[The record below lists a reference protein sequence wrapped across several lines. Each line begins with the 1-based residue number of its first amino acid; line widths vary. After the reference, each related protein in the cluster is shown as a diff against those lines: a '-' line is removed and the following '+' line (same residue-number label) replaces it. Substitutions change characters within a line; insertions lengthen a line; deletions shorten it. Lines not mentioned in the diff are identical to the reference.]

1 MPAEKVIPY
10 LKILFSQEKN
20 ATIRSKTFGALLAL
34 PKHDRVQYLLDI
46 FEESSLD
53 WQIAICEELGRL
65 SPDSRSIV
73 KLCSIASSAPDPDLR
88 FAAVESLGN
97 IGDHMAIPT
106 LEHVSHHDK
115 GKDYEG
121 FSIAKEA
128 HIAQEMCI
136 RDRFLLISGLI
147 PFFPSYKS
155 LQSSDYTPIVS
166 YVLRLILGISIIV
179 AAVAMHFGWE
189 AKQIIVI
196 GFGICC
202 VVLII
207 FGLYRL
213 LNIILF

>member
-1 MPAEKVIPY
+1 MNDNIQDIVKQIIYASPYIANPSDIELTLLKGMPAEKVIPY

-128 HIAQEMCI
+128 HIAQEKI
-136 RDRFLLISGLI
+136 QTR
-147 PFFPSYKS
+147 
-155 LQSSDYTPIVS
+155 
-166 YVLRLILGISIIV
+166 LRKNLP
-179 AAVAMHFGWE
+179 HT
-189 AKQIIVI
+189 
-196 GFGICC
+196 
-202 VVLII
+202 
-207 FGLYRL
+207 
-213 LNIILF
+213 

>member
-1 MPAEKVIPY
+1 MKAFLDIW
-10 LKILFSQEKN
+10 LRCGHWLFLILF
-20 ATIRSKTFGALLAL
+20 TGFFGIAFLLPNTQQWCVVILIIL
-34 PKHDRVQYLLDI
+34 PGL
-46 FEESSLD
+46 
-53 WQIAICEELGRL
+53 
-65 SPDSRSIV
+65 
-73 KLCSIASSAPDPDLR
+73 
-88 FAAVESLGN
+88 
-97 IGDHMAIPT
+97 
-106 LEHVSHHDK
+106 
-115 GKDYEG
+115 
-121 FSIAKEA
+121 
-128 HIAQEMCI
+128 
-136 RDRFLLISGLI
+136 FLLISGLI